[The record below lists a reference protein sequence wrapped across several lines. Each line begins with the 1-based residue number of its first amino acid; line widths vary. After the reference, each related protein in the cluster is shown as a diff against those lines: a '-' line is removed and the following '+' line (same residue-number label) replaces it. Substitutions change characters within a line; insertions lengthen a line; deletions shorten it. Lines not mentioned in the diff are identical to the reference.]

1 MVHLP
6 RTNAMA
12 YDLSDTPLPPKYS
25 AEIKLNAQKIEDL
38 QCLSQS
44 IVGEPYENCWKE
56 FFSRQAKL
64 DNFEETDSESDE
76 PIEKDSE
83 INDSDSDVNYDMD
96 RIYTLDEK
104 VRRKK

>member
-44 IVGEPYENCWKE
+44 IVGEPYENWWKE

-64 DNFEETDSESDE
+64 DNFEENNAESDE

-104 VRRKK
+104 VRRKP